1 MGQYAL
7 DIQYTCK
14 LQVDNPL
21 RNYYINEGQGS
32 VQACLERL
40 AAGLGLLHA
49 LLAQVRVEP
58 AAELVLLTNF
68 ASIKILARSC

>member
-1 MGQYAL
+1 M
-7 DIQYTCK
+7 
-14 LQVDNPL
+14 
-21 RNYYINEGQGS
+21 
-32 VQACLERL
+32 QACLERL

>member
-1 MGQYAL
+1 M
-7 DIQYTCK
+7 
-14 LQVDNPL
+14 QVGNPL
-21 RNYYINEGQGS
+21 RFYSINEKQGS

-58 AAELVLLTNF
+58 AAELVLLAKF
-68 ASIKILARSC
+68 ARIELLPSSY